1 MILIDS
7 SAWVEY
13 DRATGSDADTALTGL
28 IRSGGVEVAVTEPV
42 LMEVLAGAA
51 DEDRSR
57 RLRRLLTSFRWVPF
71 DPVAD
76 FEGAAKIYRSC
87 RSAGVTPRGL
97 IDCMI
102 ANVAIRGGHQLL
114 TADRDF
120 TAMATVVPLRL
131 VSFAEGD

>member
-1 MILIDS
+1 MILVDT

-13 DRATGSDADTALTGL
+13 DRATGSSVDTALTGL
-28 IRSGGVEVAVTEPV
+28 IRDGGDELAVSEPV
-42 LMEVLAGAA
+42 LMEILAGAA
-51 DEDRSR
+51 DENRAHQ
-57 RLRRLLTSFRWVPF
+57 LRRLLTSFGWVQV

-76 FEGAAKIYRSC
+76 FEGASRIYRSC
-87 RSAGVTPRGL
+87 RSAGITPRGL

-120 TAMATVVPLRL
+120 HAMATVVPLRL
-131 VSFAEGD
+131 APVE

>member
-1 MILIDS
+1 VILVDT

-13 DRATGSDADTALTGL
+13 DRATGSSVDTALTEL
-28 IRSGGVEVAVTEPV
+28 IRDGGDLVAATEPV

-51 DEDRSR
+51 DESR
-57 RLRRLLTSFRWVPF
+57 AGQLRRLLTSFGWVRV

-76 FEGAAKIYRSC
+76 FEGASKIYGSC
-87 RSAGVTPRGL
+87 RNAGITPRGL

-102 ANVAIRGGHQLL
+102 ASIAIRTGSELL

-131 VSFAEGD
+131 VPIAEGH